1 MDGFWRHPALPIG
14 VVLVVLGLGNWV
26 ASRDKIAEYEHRVR
40 EPDPSEGPS
49 SLEGFTHLTPRTNAT
64 LLERLHPH
72 FGDYGVAEARR
83 DFYTVVQSGGRF
95 IVVTGLLLIG
105 IGLLQRW
112 RDRRL
117 QRAASRP
124 SIAPRIPLAD
134 A

>member
-14 VVLVVLGLGNWV
+14 IVLVVLGLGNWV

-95 IVVTGLLLIG
+95 IVVSGLLLIG
-105 IGLLQRW
+105 IGLLQ
-112 RDRRL
+112 
-117 QRAASRP
+117 
-124 SIAPRIPLAD
+124 
-134 A
+134 